1 MGAILAIPDWI
12 GWALLTVSTLLA
24 INAGKNLAAKK
35 HDADLAKKYG
45 KQLSIFGVMLY
56 FYAIISIIFSL
67 FSSLVTKIFSTSLKL
82 MVSGTDLLPVL
93 TGVAFPLFVMGL
105 SYVVFHAKYNGINE
119 PITREG
125 KLAIRFAEREVGL
138 RRSLKSVARPPSPIQ
153 LADRAV
159 QSAIDITKLF
169 KEENKKEAKQD

>member
-1 MGAILAIPDWI
+1 MFAI
-12 GWALLTVSTLLA
+12 STLLA

-35 HDADLAKKYG
+35 HDADLAKRYG

-67 FSSLVTKIFSTSLKL
+67 FSSLITKIFSTSLKL
-82 MVSGTDLLPVL
+82 MVGGTDLLPIL
-93 TGVAFPLFVMGL
+93 TGVAFPLFVMVL
-105 SYVVFHAKYNGINE
+105 SYVVFHAKYKGVNE

-125 KLAIRFAEREVGL
+125 RLVIHFAEREMGF
-138 RRSLKSVARPPSPIQ
+138 RRSFKSVARPPSPIQ

-159 QSAIDITKLF
+159 QSTKEITKLF
-169 KEENKKEAKQD
+169 KEENKKGKAKQD